1 MILEINNYLKRSTA
15 SSKLAVF
22 RICFG
27 LMMLYSMLR
36 FWSKGWI
43 DSIYIAPKFH
53 FKYFGFEWAQ
63 SLGEY
68 TYLLFVVCILCAVLI
83 TIGLWYRLGMI
94 LFFFSFTYIE
104 LIEKTTYLNH
114 YYFISILSF
123 LLVFL
128 PANKCFSMDVFLR
141 KKQYKEI
148 PQWTVDAIKLL
159 MVIVYF
165 YAGLAKINSDWLLKA
180 LPLKI
185 WMPSKY
191 DIPII
196 GETLLQ
202 QEWVHYAMSW
212 GGMFYDLSIPFLL
225 LYRKT
230 RFFGFLMVVFF
241 HIFTAILFPIGM
253 FPYIMIVS
261 ALVFFEGN
269 THDKI
274 IKFLNKMIKPIGSL
288 WSTVTYDSI
297 SQYHCKRLKGAQW
310 ILCVFFIVQLALPF
324 RYILYPSEL
333 FWAEEGY
340 RFSWRV
346 MLVEKIGYTNF
357 KVVNKTT
364 GASFYVRNGHFLTD
378 LQIKQMSFQP
388 DMILEYAHYLGD
400 HFKNQGHRNI
410 GIYAESFVSLNG
422 RSNQQFIDPEVDL
435 LLEKESF
442 KHKHWI
448 KPFKDEI
455 KGL

>member
-1 MILEINNYLKRSTA
+1 MIFAINNYLKRSTA

-63 SLGEY
+63 SLGKY
-68 TYLLFVVCILCAVLI
+68 TYLLFIVCILCAVLI
-83 TIGLWYRLGMI
+83 TIGLWYRLGMV

-297 SQYHCKRLKGAQW
+297 SQYHYKRLKGAQW

-357 KVVNKTT
+357 KVVNTTT

-455 KGL
+455 KGF

>member
-1 MILEINNYLKRSTA
+1 MIFEINNYLKRSTA

-68 TYLLFVVCILCAVLI
+68 TYLLFIVCILCAVLI

-191 DIPII
+191 DIPLI

-212 GGMFYDLSIPFLL
+212 GGMLYDICIPFLL

-297 SQYHCKRLKGAQW
+297 SQYHYKRLKGAQW

-357 KVVNKTT
+357 KVVNKTS
-364 GASFYVRNGHFLTD
+364 GSSFYVRNGHFLTD

-455 KGL
+455 KGF

>member
-1 MILEINNYLKRSTA
+1 MILEINNYLKSSTA

-27 LMMLYSMLR
+27 VMMLYSMLR

-43 DSIYIAPKFH
+43 DSIYISPKFH
-53 FKYFGFEWAQ
+53 FKYYGFEWVQ

-68 TYLLFVVCILCAVLI
+68 TYLLFAVCILCAVLI

-94 LFFFSFTYIE
+94 LFFLSFSYIE

-128 PANKCFSMDVFLR
+128 PANKCFSIDALLR

-165 YAGLAKINSDWLLKA
+165 YAGLAKLNSDWLLKA

-212 GGMFYDLSIPFLL
+212 GGMFYDLIIPFLL

-241 HIFTAILFPIGM
+241 HVFTAILFPIGM

-274 IKFLNKMIKPIGSL
+274 IRFLNKIIKPIGSL
-288 WSTVTYDSI
+288 WGTVTYDYV
-297 SQYHCKRLKGAQW
+297 SQYHYKRLRGAQL
-310 ILCVFFIVQLALPF
+310 ILCTFFIAQLALPF
-324 RYILYPSEL
+324 RYVLYPSEL

-364 GASFYVRNGHFLTD
+364 GDSFLVRNGHFLTD

-435 LLEKESF
+435 LLEEESF
-442 KHKHWI
+442 KHKQWI

-455 KGL
+455 KGF